1 MPYPATPAQADPPHP
16 PLGLRLSSLALGL
29 ERIPAFQ
36 SRAAVLGL
44 AFALVLAVAAADYA
58 TGYEI
63 RLAILQLIPIALV
76 TWLVGRRW
84 GLVLSAIAVAA
95 WFIAFQSSHHY
106 SHEFYFYWEAGALV
120 ATYGVVVLLLAQLRD
135 ALARSDER
143 FVRALESLPSAVC
156 VTDRASGRVLLS
168 NPRHAEL
175 ARGAGAA
182 LDPQPVDGVRERN
195 DPATGRWYLVET
207 VPLRWL
213 DGSEAALTSF
223 TDITESKQA
232 QALREQHAAAV
243 AHAAR
248 AMALGELAST
258 LAHELNQPLVA
269 IAAYNEGCIRLVE
282 SGAQDSPELAE
293 AMERCRRQAVRA
305 GEIVK
310 HMREFVRRREP
321 VRVPVAVDGL
331 VRGALELAAHD
342 LKGMRTRL
350 ALAPALPPVSADSFM
365 IEQVLLNLIRN
376 AVEAMQPAPARARVL
391 ELRTALAAPGAVA
404 VAVRDHGPGLAPE
417 TAARLFQPFASAKP
431 GGLGLGLTLCRS
443 MVEAHG
449 GELVHEPAPGGGAIF
464 RFTLPAAA
472 R

>member
-1 MPYPATPAQADPPHP
+1 MPAQSDSPSL

-29 ERIPAFQ
+29 GRVPALQ
-36 SRAAVLGL
+36 SRAGVLAL

-84 GLVLSAIAVAA
+84 GLALSAIAVAA
-95 WFIAFQSSHHY
+95 WFIEFRSSHDY
-106 SHEFYFYWEAGALV
+106 SHEFYFYWEGAALV
-120 ATYGVVVLLLAQLRD
+120 ATYVVVVLLLARLRD

-168 NPRHAEL
+168 NRRHAEL

-182 LDPQPVDGVRERN
+182 FDPERTDGAHERS

-269 IAAYNEGCIRLVE
+269 IAAYNEGCIRLLE
-282 SGAQDSPELAE
+282 SGAPDSPELAE

-310 HMREFVRRREP
+310 RMREFVRRREP
-321 VRVPVAVDGL
+321 VREAVAIDGL

-342 LKGMRTRL
+342 LAGVTTTL
-350 ALAPALPPVSADSFM
+350 ELAPDLPPVSADSFM

-376 AVEAMQPAPARARVL
+376 ATEAMQTTPAPGRVL
-391 ELRTALAAPGAVA
+391 ELRTARAAPGAVA
-404 VAVRDHGPGLAPE
+404 VAVRDHGPGLASGP
-417 TAARLFQPFASAKP
+417 AARLFQPFASAKP
-431 GGLGLGLTLCRS
+431 GGLGLGLALCRS

-449 GELVHEPAPGGGAIF
+449 GELVHEAAPGGGAIF

>member
-1 MPYPATPAQADPPHP
+1 MPTPATPAPSDPPSP

-29 ERIPAFQ
+29 GRVPALQ
-36 SRAAVLGL
+36 SRAGVLAL

-76 TWLVGRRW
+76 TWLVGRGW
-84 GLVLSAIAVAA
+84 GLALSAIAVAA
-95 WFIAFQSSHHY
+95 WFIAFRSSHYY
-106 SHEFYFYWEAGALV
+106 SHEFYFYWEAAALV
-120 ATYGVVVLLLAQLRD
+120 ATYVVVVLLLARLRD

-156 VTDRASGRVLLS
+156 VTDRASGQVLLS
-168 NPRHAEL
+168 NRRHAEL

-182 LDPQPVDGVRERN
+182 FDPEPADGAHERS

-269 IAAYNEGCIRLVE
+269 IAAYNEGCIRLLE
-282 SGAQDSPELAE
+282 SGAPDSPELAE

-305 GEIVK
+305 GEIVRR
-310 HMREFVRRREP
+310 MREFVRRREP
-321 VRVPVAVDGL
+321 VRAPVAVDDL

-342 LKGMRTRL
+342 LAGVTTTL
-350 ALAPALPPVSADSFM
+350 ELAPDLPAVSADSFM

-376 AVEAMQPAPARARVL
+376 AAEAMQAAPARVL
-391 ELRTALAAPGAVA
+391 ELRTARAAPDAVTI
-404 VAVRDHGPGLAPE
+404 AVRDHGPGLAPE
-417 TAARLFQPFASAKP
+417 PAARLFQPFASAKP
-431 GGLGLGLTLCRS
+431 GGLGLGLALCRS